1 MSGKPGRD
9 VSVGVLLAFVFGIS
23 GCQTLGSRKVVVQI
37 RDAGGL
43 RGGEAVYMAG
53 IRIGRTGEPRLVNGT
68 ANVPVTIYREHKDAL
83 LSGSVFLLSPDPNEK
98 PRLAFRVTAC
108 SQLKQDKADP
118 DVFAGAPTQ
127 IEFIAMCG
135 VEKAKELLQDLAK

>member
-1 MSGKPGRD
+1 M
-9 VSVGVLLAFVFGIS
+9 
-23 GCQTLGSRKVVVQI
+23 VQI

-53 IRIGRTGEPRLVNGT
+53 IRIGSTGEPRLVNGV
-68 ANVPVTIYREHKDAL
+68 AHVPVTIYRAHKDAL
-83 LSGSVFLLSPDPNEK
+83 PGGSVFLLSPDPNEK
-98 PRLAFRVTAC
+98 SRQAFLVTAC
-108 SQLKQDKADP
+108 SQGQRDQKDP
-118 DVFAGAPTQ
+118 EVFAGAPTQ